1 MGLQE
6 TTQNR
11 KKRQYYWFGYND
23 PLVLALIYYNT
34 RLEQGDSY
42 I

>member
-6 TTQNR
+6 TISEW
-11 KKRQYYWFGYND
+11 KKRQYYRFGYND
-23 PLVLALIYYNT
+23 PLILALIYYNT

>member
-1 MGLQE
+1 MGSKNYLRIE
-6 TTQNR
+6 
-11 KKRQYYWFGYND
+11 KRGNITGSGYND